1 MRLEIRDWR
10 LPCLQ
15 PPVSSFQSPMRPRS
29 LAPLLVL
36 LLLLGCQ
43 AAPLP
48 PPEVTPSPAPEVLRV
63 GVVDTAV
70 SFPTLADNPD
80 FALQVVSANTTTLF
94 DDLATGN
101 LDALLVHTIPENE
114 AVWFNPVAVDGLV
127 IIVHPDNPLTSLSR
141 GAVQAVFNGRLTNWS
156 ALGGPDLPITLIT
169 RERGSGARTIF
180 AQRIMAEQR
189 VSINAVL
196 AAGDTAVQEEVAAN
210 PGAIGYTMMG
220 SAEGVKVLRLDDIP
234 AMPNTTTAQAYPLS
248 VPLYFV
254 SPAEPQ
260 GQLRAW
266 LAWLQS
272 EVGQVAISE
281 KYGTVIDNQ

>member
-1 MRLEIRDWR
+1 M
-10 LPCLQ
+10 
-15 PPVSSFQSPMRPRS
+15 PPRP
-29 LAPLLVL
+29 LAPLLLL

-43 AAPLP
+43 SPPLP
-48 PPEVTPSPAPEVLRV
+48 PPGVTPSPVPVVLRV
-63 GVVDTAV
+63 GVADTAV
-70 SFPTLADNPD
+70 PFPTLTANPD
-80 FALQVVSANTTTLF
+80 FGLQVVSANTTTLF
-94 DDLATGN
+94 ADLAAGN

-127 IIVHPDNPLTSLSR
+127 IIVHPDNPVTSLSR
-141 GAVQAVFNGRLTNWS
+141 GEVQAVFNGRITNWS
-156 ALGGPDLPITLIT
+156 TLGGPDLPITLIT

-189 VSINAVL
+189 VSINAVV
-196 AAGDTAVQEEVAAN
+196 ATGDTAVQEQVATN
-210 PGAIGYTMMG
+210 PGGIGYTMMG
-220 SAEGVKVLRLDDIP
+220 SADGAKVLRLDDIP
-234 AMPNTTTAQAYPLS
+234 ALPNTTTAQAYPLS

-272 EVGQVAISE
+272 QAGQAAIG
-281 KYGTVIDNQ
+281 KRYGTVTSNPIDSPYP